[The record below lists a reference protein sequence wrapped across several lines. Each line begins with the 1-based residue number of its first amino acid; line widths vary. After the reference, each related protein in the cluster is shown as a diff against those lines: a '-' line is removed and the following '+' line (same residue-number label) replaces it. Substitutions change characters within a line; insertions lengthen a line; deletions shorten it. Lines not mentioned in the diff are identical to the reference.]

1 MLDNIE
7 VFTQSSIKFDRDL
20 KIYFDPYKIKNS
32 YNDADIIFITH
43 SHYDHLSIEDINKV
57 KKSSTI
63 VVAPSSSSSF
73 LEDIGLE
80 LFFVEP
86 NESYQVGY
94 ISFETVRAYN
104 NNKEFHPITNNWV
117 GYVINLNNTRYYI
130 AGDTDMT
137 QDNIRIKCD
146 VAFIPIGGKFT
157 MDAYEAAEL
166 TNKIKPKVVVPIHY
180 GSIIGSKDDEL
191 KFVEQINKDIECR
204 ILLKI

>member
-86 NESYQVGY
+86 NKSYQVGC

-137 QDNIRIKCD
+137 QDNIRVKCD